1 MAADGNL
8 PRKTE
13 VGVYA
18 ERVVRDLLG
27 GANGR
32 VWRGELTGVVRWV
45 VRVVPVRW
53 VVSLFLSFLS
63 FFSLHFWGGRSMGGW
78 LMRGSIIHRILF

>member
-1 MAADGNL
+1 VAADGNL

-32 VWRGELTGVVRWV
+32 VWRGELTVVVRWA

-53 VVSLFLSFLS
+53 VVSLFLSF
-63 FFSLHFWGGRSMGGW
+63 FFLTFLGGEEGEEHGG
-78 LMRGSIIHRILF
+78 LANARVDNS